1 MSVLFWRM
9 DTTIFTLV
17 TTGALASVFTT
28 SVLFPDNIAFN
39 QNSKSTTFDK
49 IPAIPAILQEHDDD
63 DNTNVASN
71 YNLIRQVRVHPHDAL
86 LTATENTSARPSE
99 LRSLTLENENDI
111 PVFSIDI
118 LDPIN
123 VQFIDVMVNAID
135 GKILRIDKDQDDSAV
150 GKEEHEEGKKV
161 EEGW

>member
-1 MSVLFWRM
+1 M
-9 DTTIFTLV
+9 DTTIFKLV

-28 SVLFPDNIAFN
+28 FALFPDTIAFN
-39 QNSKSTTFDK
+39 QNSKSAAFDK
-49 IPAIPAILQEHDDD
+49 IPAILQEHDYN

-71 YNLIRQVRVHPHDAL
+71 YDLIRQVRVHPQDAL
-86 LTATENTSARPSE
+86 LTAAENTSTHPSE

-135 GKILRIDKDQDDSAV
+135 GKILRIDQDQDDNSV
-150 GKEEHEEGKKV
+150 NGKEEHEEEQKF

>member
-1 MSVLFWRM
+1 M
-9 DTTIFTLV
+9 DTTIFMLV

-28 SVLFPDNIAFN
+28 SALFPDTIAFN
-39 QNSKSTTFDK
+39 QNSKSAAFDK
-49 IPAIPAILQEHDDD
+49 IPAILQEHDDN

-71 YNLIRQVRVHPHDAL
+71 YSLIRQVRVHPHDAL
-86 LTATENTSARPSE
+86 LAAAENTSAHPSE

-123 VQFIDVMVNAID
+123 VQFIDVMVNAI
-135 GKILRIDKDQDDSAV
+135 GKILRIDQDQDDNSANE
-150 GKEEHEEGKKV
+150 KEEHEEEQKF
-161 EEGW
+161 EEGG

>member
-1 MSVLFWRM
+1 M
-9 DTTIFTLV
+9 DTIFFTLV

-28 SVLFPDNIAFN
+28 SALFPDTIVFN
-39 QNSKSTTFDK
+39 QNSKNATFDK
-49 IPAIPAILQEHDDD
+49 IPAILQEHDDN

-86 LTATENTSARPSE
+86 LIAAENTSARPSE

-135 GKILRIDKDQDDSAV
+135 GKILRIDQDQDDNSAN
-150 GKEEHEEGKKV
+150 GKKEHEEELKF